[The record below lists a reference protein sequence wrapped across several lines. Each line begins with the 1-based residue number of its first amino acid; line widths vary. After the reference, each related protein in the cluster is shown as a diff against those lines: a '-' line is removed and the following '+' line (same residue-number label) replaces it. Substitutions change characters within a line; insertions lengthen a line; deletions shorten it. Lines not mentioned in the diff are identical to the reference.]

1 MACKEINMK
10 FVVKKGA
17 DNGTMKGNEACLRP
31 GRNPRKGGAH
41 MKRKER
47 GTVLTYSL
55 PRRLVVLF
63 LAFALVVYAV
73 GMAVTGHLR
82 ANAEEDLQSDYKS
95 RISQLSSQLDDEF
108 SRIQSQM
115 TYILTRS
122 CVQQMELMTAS
133 VQFSEYY
140 DAVRQTSELIHSL
153 QNSSGLIEHAVIFF
167 PRLGK
172 SVSYDSVY
180 DTIAQTEYQFLEE
193 YQKVQGRSVFMQ
205 VDGSLYLVSDS
216 MRFADKTNSAV
227 LAVEFSRSAIAEWC
241 AFFQEGDAISLLYR
255 GAGSQPYAVFGQALT
270 AEEKEEFLRDL
281 RALEMERKDLAE
293 EDAPLSAKDLPEE
306 TAVTL
311 FGSHFLRFLY
321 PVSGGSLW
329 AAGYVNE
336 ESLRAAGEPFFAWQV
351 TFTLILL
358 LELTLFF
365 YLIHR
370 MIAKPMERFLNEV
383 SQLKEEGVELP
394 QTEESGDMDFLYRS
408 FVDVSEKLRVSMEQT
423 YRSKL
428 MVYQSEIKFIQAQV
442 RPHFLY
448 NSFYHLYRMAK
459 MEDNE
464 GVAEMS
470 LRLSSYYR
478 YITRSDQN
486 VVPLQM
492 EYHNAADYV
501 EIQKIRF
508 GDRISV
514 ELEPLPAEFQ
524 NLPVPRFVLQPL
536 FENAYNHGVEKITEG
551 RIVMRFVPT
560 AETLAI
566 LVENNGAC
574 LQEDLD
580 ALTAYL
586 EREDGSEQMTALKNV
601 KGRMKLLGGDLT
613 VSRGSLGG
621 FCATLTL
628 QRNREEEDTCKPS

>member
-1 MACKEINMK
+1 MK
-10 FVVKKGA
+10 KM
-17 DNGTMKGNEACLRP
+17 D
-31 GRNPRKGGAH
+31 
-41 MKRKER
+41 R
-47 GTVLTYSL
+47 GMVLTYSL
-55 PRRLVVLF
+55 PRRLLVLF
-63 LAFALVVYAV
+63 LVFALVIYAIA
-73 GMAVTGHLR
+73 MAVILVLQQK
-82 ANAEEDLQSDYKS
+82 AQSDVKEDCRG
-95 RISQLSSQLDDEF
+95 RITQLSSQLDDEF
-108 SRIQSQM
+108 ERIQSQI

-122 CVQQMELMTAS
+122 CVQRMELMTAS

-140 DAVRQTSELIHSL
+140 DAVQQTSELVHSL
-153 QNSSGLIEHAVIFF
+153 QNSSGLIDHAVIFF

-180 DTIAQTEYQFLEE
+180 NTIAPTEYQLLEE
-193 YQKVQGRSVFMQ
+193 YQKRSGHGVFLT
-205 VDGSLYLVSDS
+205 VDGKLYLISDS

-227 LAVEFSRSAIAEWC
+227 IVVEFSRRALAEWC
-241 AFFQEGDAISLLYR
+241 GLFLENDAVGMLYR
-255 GAGSQPYAVFGQALT
+255 MDGGGEYSVFGNSL
-270 AEEKEEFLRDL
+270 
-281 RALEMERKDLAE
+281 
-293 EDAPLSAKDLPEE
+293 LPEE
-306 TAVTL
+306 RERFQEDLKELFRQAAAQSEEETAAPAEKALPATSRVKL
-311 FGSHFLRFLY
+311 GGVEYLRFLDS
-321 PVSGGSLW
+321 VDAGNLW
-329 AAGYVNE
+329 AASYVNVD
-336 ESLRAAGEPFFAWQV
+336 SLRVASEPFLIWQII
-351 TFTLILL
+351 FTVFLILEIL
-358 LELTLFF
+358 LFL

-370 MIAKPMERFLNEV
+370 MIAKPMARFANEV
-383 SQLKEEGVELP
+383 SQLEEKGMLSSQERP
-394 QTEESGDMDFLYRS
+394 GGDMDFLYRS
-408 FVDVSEKLRVSMEQT
+408 FVDVSNRLKTALEKE

-428 MVYQSEIKFIQAQV
+428 MIYQSEIKFIQAQV

-478 YITRSDQN
+478 YITRSNEN

-508 GDRISV
+508 GDRIEV
-514 ELEPLPAEFQ
+514 EMEALPAEFQ

-536 FENAYNHGVEKITEG
+536 FENAYNHGVEKITGG
-551 RIVMRFVPT
+551 RIVMRFL
-560 AETLAI
+560 AQNDTLTI

-574 LQEDLD
+574 LQSDLD

-586 EREDGSEQMTALKNV
+586 EREDTGEQMTALKNV

-621 FCATLTL
+621 FCAALIL
-628 QRNREEEDTCKPS
+628 KRNEGEEGKQNADHSDS

>member
-1 MACKEINMK
+1 MK
-10 FVVKKGA
+10 KM
-17 DNGTMKGNEACLRP
+17 D
-31 GRNPRKGGAH
+31 
-41 MKRKER
+41 R
-47 GTVLTYSL
+47 GMVLTYSL
-55 PRRLVVLF
+55 PRRLLVLF
-63 LAFALVVYAV
+63 LVFALVVYAIA
-73 GMAVTGHLR
+73 MAVILVLQQK
-82 ANAEEDLQSDYKS
+82 AQSDVKEDCRG
-95 RISQLSSQLDDEF
+95 RITQLSSQLDDEF
-108 SRIQSQM
+108 ERIQSQI

-122 CVQQMELMTAS
+122 CVQRMELMTAS

-140 DAVRQTSELIHSL
+140 DAVQQTSELVHSL
-153 QNSSGLIEHAVIFF
+153 QNSSGLIDHAVIFF

-180 DTIAQTEYQFLEE
+180 NTIAPTEYQLLEE
-193 YQKVQGRSVFMQ
+193 YQKRSGHGVFLT
-205 VDGSLYLVSDS
+205 VDGKLYLISDS

-227 LAVEFSRSAIAEWC
+227 IVVEFSRRALAEWC
-241 AFFQEGDAISLLYR
+241 GFFLENDAVGMLYR
-255 GAGSQPYAVFGQALT
+255 MDGGGEYSVFGNSL
-270 AEEKEEFLRDL
+270 
-281 RALEMERKDLAE
+281 
-293 EDAPLSAKDLPEE
+293 LPEE
-306 TAVTL
+306 RERFQADLKELFRQAAAQSEEETAAPAEKALPVTSRVKL
-311 FGSHFLRFLY
+311 GGVEYLRFLGS
-321 PVSGGSLW
+321 VDSGNLW
-329 AAGYVNE
+329 AASYVNVD
-336 ESLRAAGEPFFAWQV
+336 SLRVASEPFLIWQII
-351 TFTLILL
+351 FTVFLILEIL
-358 LELTLFF
+358 LFL

-370 MIAKPMERFLNEV
+370 MIAKPMARFANEV
-383 SQLKEEGVELP
+383 SQLEEKGMLSSQERP
-394 QTEESGDMDFLYRS
+394 GGDMDFLYRS
-408 FVDVSEKLRVSMEQT
+408 FVDVSNRLKTSLEKE

-428 MVYQSEIKFIQAQV
+428 MIYQSEIKFIQAQV

-478 YITRSDQN
+478 YITRSNEN

-508 GDRISV
+508 GDRIEV
-514 ELEPLPAEFQ
+514 EMEALPAEFQ

-536 FENAYNHGVEKITEG
+536 FENAYNHGVEKITGG
-551 RIVMRFVPT
+551 RIVMRFL
-560 AETLAI
+560 AQDDTLTI

-574 LQEDLD
+574 LQSDLD

-586 EREDGSEQMTALKNV
+586 EREDTGEQMTALKNV

-621 FCATLTL
+621 FCAALIL
-628 QRNREEEDTCKPS
+628 KRNEGEEGKQNADHSDS

>member
-1 MACKEINMK
+1 
-10 FVVKKGA
+10 
-17 DNGTMKGNEACLRP
+17 
-31 GRNPRKGGAH
+31 

-73 GMAVTGHLR
+73 GMGVTGHLR
-82 ANAEEDLQSDYKS
+82 RNAEADLQSDYKS

-216 MRFADKTNSAV
+216 MRFEDKTNSAV

-241 AFFQEGDAISLLYR
+241 AFFQEESAISVLYR
-255 GAGSQPYAVFGQALT
+255 GYGQQPYAVFGRALT
-270 AEEKEEFLRDL
+270 AEEREELLGDL
-281 RALEMERKDLAE
+281 RALETERKALAE
-293 EDAPLSAKDLPEE
+293 EDAPLSAKELPEE
-306 TAVTL
+306 SDVTL
-311 FGSHFLRFLY
+311 FGSHYLRFLY
-321 PVSGGSLW
+321 PVAGGSLW
-329 AAGYVNE
+329 AAGYVDK

-351 TFTLILL
+351 TFTVILL

-394 QTEESGDMDFLYRS
+394 QAKESGDMDFLYRS
-408 FVDVSEKLRVSMEQT
+408 FVDVSEKLRASMEQT

-508 GDRISV
+508 GDRILV

-536 FENAYNHGVEKITEG
+536 FENAYNHGVEKITGG
-551 RIVMRFVPT
+551 RIVMRFVP
-560 AETLAI
+560 AEETLAI

-586 EREDGSEQMTALKNV
+586 EREDGSEKMTALKNV

-628 QRNREEEDTCKPS
+628 QRNREEENLCKPS